1 MRQLITRKLYN
12 PSIRGFRTMT
22 RIVPTVE
29 TKGFNINT
37 SLWPEEED
45 YKPFGN
51 EYSSSGTTYETT
63 MSMTCGNKTVDPA
76 LEMKETAEGALTSKP
91 NILTWSAAN
100 LEISDLEG
108 ECILFRTKSEVLPSF
123 HKHHP
128 ERPEPQTGLFKPL
141 RRPNIKRLD

>member
-1 MRQLITRKLYN
+1 MRQLITKNLYN
-12 PSIRGFRTMT
+12 PAIRGFRSMT

-29 TKGFNINT
+29 TKGHTINT

-63 MSMTCGNKTVDPA
+63 MSMSCGNKTVDPA
-76 LEMKETAEGALTSKP
+76 LEMKENESTLTTNP

-108 ECILFRTKSEVLPSF
+108 ERILFRTTKSEILPSF

-128 ERPEPQTGLFKPL
+128 DRPEPQVGLFKPL
-141 RRPNIKRLD
+141 RKPNIKRLD

>member
-1 MRQLITRKLYN
+1 MRQLIIKKLFN
-12 PSIRGFRTMT
+12 PTTRGFRSMT

-29 TKGFNINT
+29 TKEYTINT

-63 MSMTCGNKTVDPA
+63 MSTTCGNKTVDPA
-76 LEMKETAEGALTSKP
+76 MEMKETESNMNLNP

-108 ECILFRTKSEVLPSF
+108 ERILFRSKTEVPPSF

-128 ERPEPQTGLFKPL
+128 ERPEPQCGLFKPL
-141 RRPNIKRLD
+141 RRPIIKRLD